1 MDTAAGSP
9 AADHTQR
16 MTRIGAP
23 AARPSAQATSCGAS
37 RRETCRVWQ
46 MIVLPIGSSLVP
58 SPPAPSI
65 GIQ

>member
-9 AADHTQR
+9 SDTQTHR
-16 MTRIGAP
+16 TTRIGAP
-23 AARPSAQATSCGAS
+23 DGSRSAQATSWGAS

-46 MIVLPIGSSLVP
+46 AMVPPIGSSRVP
-58 SPPAPSI
+58 RPAAPST